1 MRLFSLSTCSL
12 LFDFCKVPE
21 SAQCYTDRLHHLG
34 LTLPTAHSSNTWP
47 AGHLW
52 PSPGRTLQPSAISES
67 WVSSAATSNPLGN
80 SFLIWT
86 HQGADRF
93 CRLSAESHVSFH
105 SLPRRF
111 VVVTLHSADVANPSV
126 VPQEPG
132 ISFATFGIQRRAS
145 LSLNPL
151 QIISPFPPFF
161 VLRCHFP
168 PPGFRAFH
176 WFRWAYIT
184 DRGPDSGRLNSRHF

>member
-1 MRLFSLSTCSL
+1 MPL
-12 LFDFCKVPE
+12 
-21 SAQCYTDRLHHLG
+21 SAQCYTDRLYHLG
-34 LTLPTAHSSNTWP
+34 LTLPTAHSSNTRP

-52 PSPGRTLQPSAISES
+52 PSRGRNEARTLK
-67 WVSSAATSNPLGN
+67 SSAFRELSPHCGNVTSTRQQFSN
-80 SFLIWT
+80 WT
-86 HQGADRF
+86 HQDADCF
-93 CRLSAESHVSFH
+93 CRLSAESRVSFH

-132 ISFATFGIQRRAS
+132 ISFTTFGIQKRAS

-161 VLRCHFP
+161 VFRCHFP

-176 WFRWAYIT
+176 WFRWVYIIH
-184 DRGPDSGRLNSRHF
+184 RGPDSGRLNSRHF

>member
-1 MRLFSLSTCSL
+1 MLHRQIASPWTDIAHRTFLQHMAGRASLTQPRPNTSTLCDFRELSLQCGDVKSTRQQFS
-12 LFDFCKVPE
+12 
-21 SAQCYTDRLHHLG
+21 
-34 LTLPTAHSSNTWP
+34 N
-47 AGHLW
+47 
-52 PSPGRTLQPSAISES
+52 
-67 WVSSAATSNPLGN
+67 
-80 SFLIWT
+80 WT
-86 HQGADRF
+86 HQDADHS

-132 ISFATFGIQRRAS
+132 ISFATFGIQKRAS

-176 WFRWAYIT
+176 WFRWAYIIH
-184 DRGPDSGRLNSRHF
+184 RGPDSGRLNSRHF